1 MNSTSADPPGGLQ
14 PFRPTGKL
22 RHERPQCRL
31 NVLQARPAET
41 VDRLRPHSRVGLDA
55 RDYLVLGDIREGDAA
70 DLLAAADQRSA
81 EPTSDLQSLMRISYA
96 AFSLTQK

>member
-31 NVLQARPAET
+31 KVLQDRPAET

-55 RDYLVLGDIREGDAA
+55 RDSLVLGDIREGDAA
-70 DLLAAADQRSA
+70 ALLAAADPVRPSSVDQPADRTPGWEGKGRAVS
-81 EPTSDLQSLMRISYA
+81 
-96 AFSLTQK
+96 